1 MQPTDLDGIQD
12 RNFLQNQGA
21 HMPDDQLQPLPHLLE
36 ASIGL
41 IERVYRLRDGLSPV
55 YQKTC
60 AVFLST
66 FHQAS
71 TLRQY
76 ISIKWLLNRFKLYC
90 VHIGADRGPAGEEM
104 ARKPLL
110 YRYRKGEDMR
120 FTTSYMSLPYLR
132 LTPCVVGF
140 SCLGLAQVDQLG
152 SEVLYREAHTMLQEM
167 EPLYGL
173 IKACPVP
180 LPPSFGNTDVPKAF

>member
-1 MQPTDLDGIQD
+1 MQPADLDGIQD

-104 ARKPLL
+104 ARKPLHRSGVQSQSVK
-110 YRYRKGEDMR
+110 YSQKG
-120 FTTSYMSLPYLR
+120 SSN
-132 LTPCVVGF
+132 
-140 SCLGLAQVDQLG
+140 
-152 SEVLYREAHTMLQEM
+152 SEFASTHCYIYA
-167 EPLYGL
+167 
-173 IKACPVP
+173 
-180 LPPSFGNTDVPKAF
+180 